1 MGDWVAFM
9 FVSMFSSLVC
19 LFLCLF
25 MCFLFRVSLVFTSV
39 SSVVSVFG
47 LFLCFCLLGVPCFS
61 LSQVLGL
68 C

>member
-1 MGDWVAFM
+1 MSV
-9 FVSMFSSLVC
+9 
-19 LFLCLF
+19 LCLF
-25 MCFLFRVSLVFTSV
+25 MCFMFRVSLVFMSV
-39 SSVVSVFG
+39 SSAVSVFV